1 MFDALLWDGH
11 PEEYRGAAFLKA
23 SAEASPGSAVQLR
36 VARHRSGMLEWIR
49 TLSGRTG
56 AADPDELARKLAL
69 LLEGALALAM
79 DTLDPDTPRLARDA
93 ARRLIQEALSQAPVK
108 ALGQGSI
115 AAEAAGLRAGR

>member
-1 MFDALLWDGH
+1 
-11 PEEYRGAAFLKA
+11 
-23 SAEASPGSAVQLR
+23 VQLR
-36 VARHRSGMLEWIR
+36 VARHRAGVLEWIR

-93 ARRLIQEALSQAPVK
+93 ARRLIQEALS
-108 ALGQGSI
+108 
-115 AAEAAGLRAGR
+115 

>member
-1 MFDALLWDGH
+1 
-11 PEEYRGAAFLKA
+11 
-23 SAEASPGSAVQLR
+23 
-36 VARHRSGMLEWIR
+36 MLEWIR

-93 ARRLIQEALSQAPVK
+93 ARHLIQEALSWARTEAP
-108 ALGQGSI
+108 ASTERCPRPLHGPW
-115 AAEAAGLRAGR
+115 